1 MIFNLA
7 YLFFLFTTLAID
19 VYLFYIVYL
28 LSIFLSYKL
37 HLSEEIQKVSIAVPI
52 IFYLIKYISALLNNM
67 QVWKHLSLGY
77 FDIFMDMRSTVRQIK
92 CQYLES
98 INENTINVVE
108 NKVCPIFDGYGPLFH
123 LIKLNITNIN
133 ITTNLISFFCYSL
146 ILYLAYK
153 IIGYSKYLLVRQHL
167 LLVHQSTYF

>member
-1 MIFNLA
+1 MLKKFLKRNNSEMIFNLA

-98 INENTINVVE
+98 INEKH
-108 NKVCPIFDGYGPLFH
+108 NKCSR
-123 LIKLNITNIN
+123 K
-133 ITTNLISFFCYSL
+133 
-146 ILYLAYK
+146 
-153 IIGYSKYLLVRQHL
+153 
-167 LLVHQSTYF
+167 